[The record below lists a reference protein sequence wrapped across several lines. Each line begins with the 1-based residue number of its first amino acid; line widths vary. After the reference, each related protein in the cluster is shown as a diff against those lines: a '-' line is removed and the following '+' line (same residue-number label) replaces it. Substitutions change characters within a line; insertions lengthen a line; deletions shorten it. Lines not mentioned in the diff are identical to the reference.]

1 MQEWSAHQTCRTA
14 GKTKILL
21 AKAECLC
28 VFGGWCVL
36 IYCIWKNMLI
46 AGLRFDRELCFF
58 FFLFYFHKPVSEVR
72 YLYCRQKGFQHFS
85 RRRDYED
92 GLHYCRS
99 HLRQT
104 SCRLADFLN
113 SASSF
118 NHNQTLNYVP
128 RNQPYMWTAGARRR
142 DDVYLSQTDEL
153 ILQIVPANSWC
164 GMTAAGTVCLVRD
177 DSMAKR
183 GLAHTSLGK
192 TKVNTSLLLS
202 CERAT
207 PAERFYKP
215 PIGNSTGLIS
225 TRRDQKKKGGGREN
239 RHSLP
244 KH

>member
-1 MQEWSAHQTCRTA
+1 MRVNLLYLEKHVDCRNLIWQ
-14 GKTKILL
+14 GV
-21 AKAECLC
+21 
-28 VFGGWCVL
+28 VFFVL
-36 IYCIWKNMLI
+36 
-46 AGLRFDRELCFF
+46 F
-58 FFLFYFHKPVSEVR
+58 FYFYKPVSEVR
-72 YLYCRQKGFQHFS
+72 YLYFRQKGFQHFG

-104 SCRLADFLN
+104 SCRLVGFLN

-118 NHNQTLNYVP
+118 NRNQTLNYVP

-142 DDVYLSQTDEL
+142 DDVYLSQTDVL

-164 GMTAAGTVCLVRD
+164 GMTAAGTVCLARD

-225 TRRDQKKKGGGREN
+225 TRRDQKK
-239 RHSLP
+239 HP
-244 KH
+244 KKKEAEKTVTAFQNIRN